1 MFTGIIEEIGTVKS
15 ISTDKIT
22 INCSKVL
29 KDSKLGDSIAVN
41 GVCLTITDI
50 ISDGFT
56 ADISPETLKV
66 TNLSDINS
74 GDIVNLE
81 QALTLSSRLGGHIV
95 SGHIDTVGKV
105 SKLSKFNDF
114 YELTVNFSEEYSK
127 YIIKKGSITVNGI
140 SLTIAECGKD
150 FVTIAVIPH
159 TFDMTVLKEVKTG
172 CNVNLEFDILAKY
185 VEKNLSS
192 SNNSNISLD
201 FLAQNGFV

>member
-81 QALTLSSRLGGHIV
+81 RALTLSSRLGGHIV